1 MKGSVGFVGVG
12 NMGSRMA
19 RRLVADGYSLVA
31 CDANEAALAPFRD
44 EGIPTTR
51 RAADCA
57 TADFICVVVATDDQ
71 LWSIACG
78 DGGIRDGLSGSAA
91 PLLIVMSTVLP
102 DTVRR
107 VRDALGPLGVRVID
121 APISGGLVKATDG
134 TLAVMVGGDAADFD
148 AALPLLRCM
157 GEKIFHCGE
166 LGAGEMTKIVNN
178 MVGVTNMYLVAE
190 AFQLAL
196 RQGLDLAKLAPVM
209 EASSGRTF
217 LTEDIDAARAQYAAW
232 SEPASF
238 FSLADI
244 IRKDLSLAAALAGR
258 AGLDLPVLAGAIAGT
273 AGIDEHVL
281 ARWQAV
287 ARSR

>member
-1 MKGSVGFVGVG
+1 MLPCPDGGAVGYD
-12 NMGSRMA
+12 A
-19 RRLVADGYSLVA
+19 CADAS
-31 CDANEAALAPFRD
+31 
-44 EGIPTTR
+44 T
-51 RAADCA
+51 
-57 TADFICVVVATDDQ
+57 VATDTCVCMATACEAAGGNGYTTTRTCEPAPACPDTTACSGHPQ
-71 LWSIACG
+71 GFACG

-102 DTVRR
+102 DTVRQ

-148 AALPLLRCM
+148 AALPVLRCM

-209 EASSGRTF
+209 EASSGRTY